1 MANIFQRSRFNLTL
15 LYAGVMG
22 GILLLLGAV
31 AHGVMDRVSER
42 VINRELE
49 LLFTTV
55 NGELQASLKEPGKI
69 DKPLSNL
76 CFVQQPCYPGADRTG
91 LVRLVDRDY
100 HLQFLDLRGNPVA
113 AVAEDPMVL
122 GANPLLIDSQDVRD
136 RNGIIYHVH
145 IMELSTVNG
154 KPWGY
159 LQVGRS
165 LQKFDNYM
173 TSLHLLIA
181 FGIPLAM
188 LLIGGASWWLS
199 GIAMQPIY
207 RSYER
212 MQRFTLDA
220 SHELRTPVA
229 AIQATLEVAL
239 AEKDVKPSTLQTL
252 KRQSDRLSQL
262 ARDLLLLARLD
273 DSASTKT
280 WKSVSLNELIQDLEE
295 ELASLAIAQSINLSS
310 HIQAPSL
317 YVQGNPEQLYRLI
330 SNLIQNAI
338 KYTPPQGSI
347 VVSLFQDKTTA
358 IITVRDS
365 GHGISELDLAH
376 IFDRFYRVTTDRD
389 RKTGGCGTGIGDCA
403 GDRAGPSGSDSG
415 GESARTRDNVFS
427 SIALKQAVG
436 LQGATIRSSRVLY
449 YSHRPATKTM
459 LSLDQTIDN
468 STAQ

>member
-1 MANIFQRSRFNLTL
+1 MANIFERSRFKLTL

-22 GILLLLGAV
+22 GILLLLGAL

-49 LLFTTV
+49 LLFATV

-69 DKPLSNL
+69 DKPLPSL
-76 CFVQQPCYPGADRTG
+76 CFVQTPCNRGGDRKG
-91 LVRLVDRDY
+91 LVKLVDRDY
-100 HLQFLDLRGNPVA
+100 HLQFLDLRGYPVA

-122 GANPLLIDSQDVRD
+122 GANPLLIDSQDLRD
-136 RNGIIYHVH
+136 RNGISYHVH

-154 KPWGY
+154 QPWGY

-165 LQKFDNYM
+165 LQKFDDYM
-173 TSLHLLIA
+173 TSLHLLIT

-207 RSYER
+207 QSYER

-239 AEKDVKPSTLQTL
+239 LEEDVKPSTLKTL

-273 DSASTKT
+273 DSASAKT
-280 WKSVSLNELIQDLEE
+280 WESVCLNELIQDLEE
-295 ELASLAIAQSINLSS
+295 ELASLAIAQAIDLSS
-310 HIQAPSL
+310 AIQTPQAL

-338 KYTPPQGSI
+338 KYTPAQGRIS
-347 VVSLFQDKTTA
+347 VGLFQDKTNA
-358 IITVRDS
+358 MITVRDS
-365 GHGISELDLAH
+365 GHGISEPDLAH
-376 IFDRFYRVTTDRD
+376 IFDRFYRVKPDRD
-389 RKTGGCGTGIGDCA
+389 RKTGG
-403 GDRAGPSGSDSG
+403 
-415 GESARTRDNVFS
+415 
-427 SIALKQAVG
+427 VG
-436 LQGATIRSSRVLY
+436 LGLAIAQAIVQAHRGQIQVKSQLGEGTTFLVRLPLSRL
-449 YSHRPATKTM
+449 
-459 LSLDQTIDN
+459 
-468 STAQ
+468 

>member
-1 MANIFQRSRFNLTL
+1 MANIFQQSRFNLTL

-22 GILLLLGAV
+22 GILLLLGAI

-49 LLFTTV
+49 LLFATV
-55 NGELQASLKEPGKI
+55 NGELQASLREPGKI
-69 DKPLSNL
+69 SRPLPSL
-76 CFVQQPCYPGADRTG
+76 CFVQQPCNPGRDRTG
-91 LVRLVDRDY
+91 LVKLVDRDY
-100 HLQFLDLRGNPVA
+100 HLQFLNLQGNPVA

-122 GANPLLIDSQDVRD
+122 GANPKLIDSRDLRD
-136 RNGIIYHVH
+136 RNGITYHVH
-145 IMELSTVNG
+145 IMEIQTVDG
-154 KPWGY
+154 QPWGY

-165 LQKFDNYM
+165 LQKFDDYM

-207 RSYER
+207 QSYER

-239 AEKDVKPSTLQTL
+239 GTEEVKPSTLQAL

-273 DSASTKT
+273 DSASTKVWET
-280 WKSVSLNELIQDLEE
+280 VSLNELIQDLEE
-295 ELASLAIAQSINLSS
+295 ELASLAIAQSIDLLGE
-310 HIQAPSL
+310 IKTPQTL

-338 KYTPPQGSI
+338 KYTPAQGRI
-347 VVSLFQDKTTA
+347 VVELLRDKTNA
-358 IITVRDS
+358 IITVSDS
-365 GHGISELDLAH
+365 GSGISETDLAR
-376 IFDRFYRVTTDRD
+376 IFDRFYRVKSDRD
-389 RKTGGCGTGIGDCA
+389 RKTGG
-403 GDRAGPSGSDSG
+403 
-415 GESARTRDNVFS
+415 
-427 SIALKQAVG
+427 VG
-436 LQGATIRSSRVLY
+436 LGLAIARAIVQA
-449 YSHRPATKTM
+449 HRGQIQVESKLGEGTTFAVRLPLK
-459 LSLDQTIDN
+459 L
-468 STAQ
+468 